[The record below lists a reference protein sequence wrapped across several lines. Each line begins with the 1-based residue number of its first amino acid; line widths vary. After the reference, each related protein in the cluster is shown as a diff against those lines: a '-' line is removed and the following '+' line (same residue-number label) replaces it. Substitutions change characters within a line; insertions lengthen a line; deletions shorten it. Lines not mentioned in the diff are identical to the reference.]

1 LALFLF
7 VLLLVVVVL
16 VVISS
21 LVGWCSR
28 EGVLDEDHDQEV
40 RRSHSLM
47 DILCVLE
54 VAAVID

>member
-1 LALFLF
+1 M
-7 VLLLVVVVL
+7 LLLVVVVL

>member
-1 LALFLF
+1 M
-7 VLLLVVVVL
+7 LLLVVVVL

-47 DILCVLE
+47 DILACELE